1 MPSVE
6 PRRNQ
11 NGTITSY
18 RLIVS
23 DGLDKEGRQI
33 KRRKLWIPPNRNL
46 TDQQMLKEATAA
58 AYKFEEQIK
67 TGYMLDNTQTFSE
80 YAQYVLELKE
90 RIGVKTSTLDRYID
104 MLPRILEAIGNLK
117 LCNIRPQHLND
128 FYRDMTENAIRED
141 SCRAVAKRNLT
152 TQLKRAGISKAEL
165 SRRAGVAASTITAAT
180 AGRPLRLSSA
190 DAISEALG
198 FSRRELFTIQDDPTP
213 LASKTILEHHRL
225 ISTILAQADKEM
237 LIPYNPASKATPPK
251 VRRKTPDYFQPEEM
265 VEILNA
271 LDKAPIKWKAIVYLL
286 IDTGCRRGEIMG
298 LKWDKINFETG
309 VIVIDCNLL
318 YSVNRGV
325 YEDTTKTGV
334 VRAMKIASETIQV
347 LRQWREEYER
357 LRELNG
363 DRWADTPYVFVRD
376 DGSCMHPDS
385 ITAWLNRFSEKND
398 LPHMHPHA
406 FRHTAASMMI
416 ASGVDLVT
424 TAAELGHANAT
435 TTATIYAHQI
445 AIARATAADVRAGVF
460 SRREDKN

>member
-11 NGTITSY
+11 HGVVTSY

-23 DGLDKEGRQI
+23 GGLDKEGRQI
-33 KRRKLWIPPNRNL
+33 KRRMLWTPPGRNM
-46 TDQQMLKEATAA
+46 TDQQMLRDATAA
-58 AYKFEEQIK
+58 AYKFEERIK
-67 TGYMLDNTQTFSE
+67 NGYVLDNTQTFSE

-104 MLPRILEAIGNLK
+104 MLPRINEAIGNLK

-128 FYRDMTENAIRED
+128 FYKDMTENAVRED

-152 TQLKRAGISKAEL
+152 THLKRAGISKAEL

-180 AGRPLRLSSA
+180 AGKPLRLASA

-198 FSRRELFTIQDDPTP
+198 YSRRELFSIQDDPTP
-213 LASKTILEHHRL
+213 LASKT
-225 ISTILAQADKEM
+225 
-237 LIPYNPASKATPPK
+237 TPPK
-251 VRRKTPDYFQPEEM
+251 VRRKQPDYFQPEEM
-265 VEILNA
+265 NEILDA
-271 LDKAPIKWKAIVYLL
+271 LEKVPIKWKAIVYLL

-298 LKWDKINFETG
+298 LKWEKINWETG

-318 YSVNRGV
+318 YSTNRGI
-325 YEDTTKTGV
+325 YEDTTKTGN
-334 VRAMKIASETIQV
+334 VRAIKIAPQTVGV
-347 LRQWREEYER
+347 LKQWRKEYER
-357 LRELNG
+357 LQELNG
-363 DRWADTPYVFVRD
+363 DRWANTPYVFVKD
-376 DGSCMHPDS
+376 DGTWMHPDS
-385 ITAWLNRFSEKND
+385 ITAWLSRFSEKND
-398 LPHMHPHA
+398 LPHVHPHA

-416 ASGVDLVT
+416 ANGVDLVT

-445 AIARATAADVRAGVF
+445 AIARATAAEVRGGVF
-460 SRREDKN
+460 AGRK